1 MIHKLKIDNF
11 KCFDKV
17 EIFLKNIN
25 IFCGTNSSG
34 KSSAIQSLLL
44 IDNCLSEENS
54 LNSKWL
60 NLGYFD
66 EIRNFL
72 VRRTLINIEVE
83 QSDTLYHISVDENGI
98 SCESPK
104 QSYNKLSY
112 ISANRVGPRDF
123 YNKITSKKNFIG
135 ENAEFLIDYLYQNSR
150 NTIDDNLMYDK
161 QSNTLD
167 YHVNYWLKKILNVN
181 INLDNIISGNIIT
194 ANYAY
199 NGNKF
204 VRPYHIG
211 AGISYTIGII
221 ILCLNAKK
229 DETIVLENPEIH
241 LHPKAQSELAAF
253 LCFIARQGIQLII
266 ETHSDH
272 IFNGVRKS
280 INKGEILKELV
291 EIHFFELD
299 KHNISSNNVISLDD
313 KGRIL
318 DIKKGLFD
326 QFDDDLDELLNLL

>member
-229 DETIVLENPEIH
+229 M
-241 LHPKAQSELAAF
+241 K
-253 LCFIARQGIQLII
+253 QL
-266 ETHSDH
+266 
-272 IFNGVRKS
+272 F
-280 INKGEILKELV
+280 
-291 EIHFFELD
+291 
-299 KHNISSNNVISLDD
+299 
-313 KGRIL
+313 
-318 DIKKGLFD
+318 
-326 QFDDDLDELLNLL
+326 

>member
-1 MIHKLKIDNF
+1 MIQKLIIDNF

-17 EIFLKNIN
+17 EIPLKNIN

-60 NLGYFD
+60 NLGYFE
-66 EIRNFL
+66 EIRNFI
-72 VRRTLINIEVE
+72 VRREAINIEIE
-83 QSDTLYHISVDENGI
+83 QNDIKYNLCIDEDGI
-98 SCESPK
+98 YCEK
-104 QSYNKLSY
+104 NETYKKLNY
-112 ISANRVGPRDF
+112 ISANRVGPKDF
-123 YNKITSKKNFIG
+123 YHKITSTKNFIG
-135 ENAEFLIDYLYQNSR
+135 ENAEFLIDYLYRNSTR
-150 NTIDDNLMYDK
+150 TIDYERMYDK
-161 QSNTLD
+161 QSSTLG
-167 YHVNYWLKKILNVN
+167 YNVNLWLKKILNAN

-194 ANYAY
+194 ANYNY
-199 NGNKF
+199 RDNKP

-211 AGISYTIGII
+211 AGISYTVGII
-221 ILCLNAKK
+221 ILCLSASK

-253 LCFIARQGIQLII
+253 LCFVASKGVQLII

-280 INKGEILKELV
+280 INKKEISKELA

-299 KHNISSNNVISLDD
+299 ENNISTNNAICLNEE
-313 KGRIL
+313 GRIL
-318 DIKKGLFD
+318 DMKKGLFD
-326 QFDDDLDELLNLL
+326 QFDNDLDELLNLR